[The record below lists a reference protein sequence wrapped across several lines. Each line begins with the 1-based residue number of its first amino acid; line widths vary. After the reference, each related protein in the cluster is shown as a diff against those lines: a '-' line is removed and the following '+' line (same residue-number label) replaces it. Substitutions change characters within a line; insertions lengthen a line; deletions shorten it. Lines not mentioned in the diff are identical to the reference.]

1 MAATQANQA
10 TQANPPTHAN
20 PASPAHPTA
29 APEAE
34 TPSDPGHTLETRL
47 LAIEQT
53 ARFHGVE
60 LDREDLRFPKG
71 EPPATLTLLNW
82 LRGGGLWAKA
92 IRVRWPQLMK
102 LETASPV
109 VLLLNDGSAALL
121 VTVDAARGVVWLKN
135 PRGASGE
142 LPVAVDELRLSQ
154 VWSGDALL
162 IRAERGTSEENAPF
176 NVGWVARLVW
186 QEKKTLREVLF
197 ASLAI
202 SILTIVPPLVVM
214 QVLNKVLTFGSFST
228 LFLISAFIAIA
239 LFYEALLSFARRTMV
254 LMIGARVDAKLSL
267 HVFKKLLGLP
277 LDFFERQQAGVISH
291 HLLQINKIRE
301 FMSGRMLTLMLDMI
315 TLMVILPVLFYMQPA
330 LTWMVIVC
338 GGLIAVIIMCFLGPV
353 SRATAKWI
361 DAETQKSSVLIESIH
376 GIRTVKSL
384 ALEPQQR
391 ELWDRRTAESTRLK
405 LRAASIANWPQTL
418 TLPIEGFMQRGV
430 LLIGAYMLLSGDT
443 TVDPGTLIAFMMLG
457 GRVAAPLAGLARVM
471 EDFQE
476 VRVSVGLASSVLNVA
491 PESVRPGDG
500 LRPKFEGALS
510 FNRVNYSYPGSKTK
524 ALDGVTFEV
533 EAGTMLGLV
542 GRSGSGKST
551 ITRLLQGITRD
562 YEGFV
567 KIDGNDLREMNL
579 AHMRRSFGVVLQEN
593 FLFRGTIRENILAGR
608 PGLTLTDAVRAA
620 RLAGAE
626 EFIERM
632 PNGYETWI
640 EEGSPNLSGGQRQRL
655 AIARALVHDPR
666 VLILDEATSALDPE
680 SEALVNANLQRI
692 GAGRTMVIVSHRLS
706 SLTDCDKILVL
717 DRGAVVDLGTHLEL
731 LERCSIYRQL
741 WLQQNRHLE
750 TGGAARGGVPAQ
762 VLAAGETAN

>member
-1 MAATQANQA
+1 MGRPGGLSCRIPSFGEVTLVVATD
-10 TQANPPTHAN
+10 PI
-20 PASPAHPTA
+20 
-29 APEAE
+29 APELASA
-34 TPSDPGHTLETRL
+34 PDAGHALETRL
-47 LAIEQT
+47 LAIEQA
-53 ARFHGVE
+53 ARFHGVD
-60 LDREDLRFPKG
+60 LDREALRFPRA
-71 EPPATLTLLNW
+71 EAPATLALVGW
-82 LRGGGLWAKA
+82 LRDGGLWAKA
-92 IRVRWPQLMK
+92 VRLRWAQLLK
-102 LETASPV
+102 IETSAPL
-109 VLLLNDGSAALL
+109 VLLLKDGSAALL
-121 VTVDAARGVVWLKN
+121 VTVDTARNIVWVKN
-135 PRGASGE
+135 PRGASGD

-154 VWSGDALL
+154 VWGGEALL
-162 IRAERGTSEENAPF
+162 VRAERGTSEENAPF
-176 NVGWVARLVW
+176 NVGWLARLVYL
-186 QEKKTLREVLF
+186 EKKTLRDVLY

-202 SILTIVPPLVVM
+202 SVLTIVPPLVVM
-214 QVLNKVLTFGSFST
+214 QVLNKVLTFGSYST
-228 LFLISAFIAIA
+228 LFLISIFIVVGW
-239 LFYEALLSFARRTMV
+239 FYETILTFARRQMMLV
-254 LMIGARVDAKLSL
+254 VGARVDAKLSL
-267 HVFKKLLGLP
+267 HVFKRMLGLP

-291 HLLQINKIRE
+291 HLFQVNKIRE
-301 FMSGRMLTLMLDMI
+301 FLSGRMLMLLLDMI
-315 TLMVILPVLFYMQPA
+315 TLLVLLPVLFFLQPT
-330 LTWMVIVC
+330 LTWMVVIC
-338 GGLIAVIIMCFLGPV
+338 GGLIAVIIMAFLGPI
-353 SRATAKWI
+353 SRATGRWV
-361 DAETQKSSVLIESIH
+361 DAETQKMSVMIESIH

-391 ELWDRRTAESTRLK
+391 ELWDRRTAVSTRMK
-405 LRAASIANWPQTL
+405 LEAGTLANWPQTL
-418 TLPIEGFMQRGV
+418 IVPIEHFMQRGV
-430 LLIGAYMLLSGDT
+430 LLIGVFMALSGDPS
-443 TVDPGTLIAFMMLG
+443 VDPGTLIAFMMLG
-457 GRVAAPLAGLARVM
+457 SRVASPLAGLARVM

-476 VRVSVGLASSVLNVA
+476 VRVAVGLASSVLNQP

-500 LRPKFEGALS
+500 LRPRYEGGIS
-510 FNRVNYSYPGSKTK
+510 FSGVNYSYPGSKTR
-524 ALDGVTFEV
+524 ALDGVTFEI
-533 EAGTMLGLV
+533 APGTMLGLV

-655 AIARALVHDPR
+655 AIARALIHDPK

-717 DRGAVVDLGTHLEL
+717 DRGKVVDIGTHLEL

-750 TGGAARGGVPAQ
+750 TGGAARGGVPAP
-762 VLAAGETAN
+762 VIAGAGASD